1 MFVLGRLSLILLL
14 GCNQVGLQEVIKW
27 DHVLKTW
34 VHYIT
39 LFWVCLFVCFGYT
52 AQASQVVL
60 AVTNLPAKAE
70 VIRDMGSIPG
80 KIPWRRVWQSTPI
93 FLPGK
98 FHGQRSLV
106 GYSPWGHEELDTTE
120 QLSTC
125 MWDFSS
131 QTRDQTHTPCIR
143 RQSFNCWV
151 TWICQFPVF
160 LSCHFYQAVFITFAL
175 YCLYI

>member
-120 QLSTC
+120 
-125 MWDFSS
+125 F
-131 QTRDQTHTPCIR
+131 THTACRTSVLWPEIEPGPW
-143 RQSFNCWV
+143 QWV
-151 TWICQFPVF
+151 PGTLTRLPGSPSKV
-160 LSCHFYQAVFITFAL
+160 HYITL
-175 YCLYI
+175 DDDD